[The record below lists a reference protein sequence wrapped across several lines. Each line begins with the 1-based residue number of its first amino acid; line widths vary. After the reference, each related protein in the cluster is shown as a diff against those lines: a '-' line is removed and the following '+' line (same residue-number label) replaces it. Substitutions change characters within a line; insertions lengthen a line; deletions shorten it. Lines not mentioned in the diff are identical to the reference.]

1 MCFIHTERETEVYIQ
16 LYMPVDI
23 NIDIDK
29 AHFLLKNI
37 TPSVNHEKEQLETKV
52 VSSDYILKV
61 SGIEVL

>member
-1 MCFIHTERETEVYIQ
+1 MY
-16 LYMPVDI
+16 LDI

-61 SGIEVL
+61 SGIEVF